1 MSEEFGG
8 KDMETVRLFDAYGAL
23 LTERQRK
30 IAELYYN
37 YDLSLGEIAEE
48 NGVSRQSVSAR

>member
-37 YDLSLGEIAEE
+37 YDLSPKPP
-48 NGVSRQSVSAR
+48 R